1 MIIKITPQTLDGTI
15 HVPASKS
22 MTHRELIASALA
34 KGSSTLRNVTMSK
47 DIEATIRILRQFGTV
62 IDVEKGEKETL
73 IHVTGGL
80 KKQEG
85 TIIADAG
92 ESGSTLRF
100 LIPIGIYSG
109 NRVQWT
115 GHGRLSE
122 RPLTPYYD
130 LFDEKGIAYQ
140 AESGGLPLTVEGKW
154 EGGLFELPGN
164 VSSQFFTG
172 ILFILPLLAG
182 GSALEST
189 TEVESEGYIN
199 MTIDTMRKRN
209 IALTLRRAGHY
220 EVFGPQEYEAAD
232 TVVEGDYSQA
242 AFWLAAGLSGGTV
255 KLTGLTRNSRQG
267 DRAILDILI
276 RMNAFLAFEHDDIIA
291 VESQTEGTVIDARD
305 CPDLVPVLAAL
316 ASVSKGKTEIV
327 NAARVRLKESDRL
340 HAMAVELNKIG
351 AKVEE
356 TKDGLIIEG
365 VPALTGGTVSSWN
378 DHRIAMALAA
388 ISPRCKDSLIIEGAE
403 AVAKSYP
410 GFWDDFASISRI
422 PPEVIKE

>member
-47 DIEATIRILRQFGTV
+47 DIEATIRILRQFGAV

-140 AESGGLPLTVEGKW
+140 AESGGLPLT
-154 EGGLFELPGN
+154 
-164 VSSQFFTG
+164 
-172 ILFILPLLAG
+172 
-182 GSALEST
+182 
-189 TEVESEGYIN
+189 
-199 MTIDTMRKRN
+199 R
-209 IALTLRRAGHY
+209 
-220 EVFGPQEYEAAD
+220 
-232 TVVEGDYSQA
+232 
-242 AFWLAAGLSGGTV
+242 
-255 KLTGLTRNSRQG
+255 
-267 DRAILDILI
+267 
-276 RMNAFLAFEHDDIIA
+276 
-291 VESQTEGTVIDARD
+291 
-305 CPDLVPVLAAL
+305 
-316 ASVSKGKTEIV
+316 
-327 NAARVRLKESDRL
+327 
-340 HAMAVELNKIG
+340 
-351 AKVEE
+351 
-356 TKDGLIIEG
+356 
-365 VPALTGGTVSSWN
+365 
-378 DHRIAMALAA
+378 
-388 ISPRCKDSLIIEGAE
+388 
-403 AVAKSYP
+403 
-410 GFWDDFASISRI
+410 
-422 PPEVIKE
+422 

>member
-47 DIEATIRILRQFGTV
+47 DIEATIRILRQFGAV

-232 TVVEGDYSQA
+232 TAVEGDYSQA

-316 ASVSKGKTEIV
+316 ASV
-327 NAARVRLKESDRL
+327 RKERRKSS
-340 HAMAVELNKIG
+340 MQ
-351 AKVEE
+351 
-356 TKDGLIIEG
+356 
-365 VPALTGGTVSSWN
+365 PAS
-378 DHRIAMALAA
+378 A
-388 ISPRCKDSLIIEGAE
+388 
-403 AVAKSYP
+403 
-410 GFWDDFASISRI
+410 
-422 PPEVIKE
+422 